1 MTEGVADLV
10 FSNGKLQIV
19 RKKNEEIG
27 GKLLS
32 YDENTIEIEGY
43 GRISHTR
50 KIPVYEL

>member
-1 MTEGVADLV
+1 MFFQME
-10 FSNGKLQIV
+10 SS
-19 RKKNEEIG
+19 RSCEKKEQEIG

-43 GRISHTR
+43 GRISHTG

>member
-10 FSNGKLQIV
+10 FQMESSRSCEKEQ
-19 RKKNEEIG
+19 EIG

-43 GRISHTR
+43 GRISHTG